1 LSAKEAPQHIRFVSA
16 FIRSFSRGN
25 SITMVSK
32 ADAPQSISPYQQ
44 YIHKSR
50 YARWI
55 PEENRREHWGETV
68 SRYMNF
74 YSSRI
79 PKADRE
85 ATAAEIERAILHME
99 VMPSMRSLMTAGPA
113 LEKDNAAGY
122 NCSYIAVDDPRA
134 FDEAMYLSMCGTG
147 VGFSVERQ
155 YVGQLPTIA
164 EKFYDTDTVIKVRDS
179 KIGWASSFRQLIQL
193 LYGGLIPKWD
203 TSAVR
208 PAGAPLKTMGGRAS
222 GPEPLERLFKFTV
235 GLFQK
240 AAGRR
245 LNSIECHDLMC
256 VVADIVVV
264 GGVRRSA
271 MLSLSNLSDERMR
284 NAKNGQWWNEF
295 GHRRLANNSVAYTEK
310 PDPEIFIKEF
320 LTLIESKSGERGIFN
335 RIAATNGAKKTGRRK
350 WEGIEFGTNPCGE
363 INLRSKGFCNL
374 SECVIRPHDTKAS
387 IKKKIRLATIIGCL
401 QATMTDF
408 RYLRKEWQKNA
419 QEERLLGVSLTG
431 IMDNPLTNTNGPE
444 LAKLLDELREYS
456 IIVAK
461 EWADKLGIEVPAAI
475 TCVKPSGTVSQLV
488 NSASGIHMRY
498 SQWLM
503 RAVREDRKSPVSA
516 FLKSL
521 GVANEPESL
530 KPNDV
535 DVFYFP
541 LESPDTSV
549 CRNDR
554 NAIEQLELYLTYK
567 QHWTEHNPSCTIYVR
582 ETEWT
587 DVLAWVYKHFDII
600 GGVSFLPHSDHVYN
614 QAPYTE
620 ITKEQYQTAV
630 AKMPQ
635 IDWAVLPQFE
645 KEDATTAAREL
656 ACSAGQCDL

>member
-1 LSAKEAPQHIRFVSA
+1 
-16 FIRSFSRGN
+16 
-25 SITMVSK
+25 MVSK

-68 SRYMNF
+68 SRYLAF
-74 YSSRI
+74 FTPRI

-85 ATAAEIERAILHME
+85 STAAEIERAILHME
-99 VMPSMRSLMTAGPA
+99 VMPSMRSMMTAGPA

-155 YVGQLPTIA
+155 YVNQLPVIA
-164 EKFYDTDTVIKVRDS
+164 EKFYETDTVIKVRDS

-208 PAGAPLKTMGGRAS
+208 PSGAPLKTMGGRAS

-245 LNSIECHDLMC
+245 LNSLECHDLMC

-284 NAKNGQWWNEF
+284 NAKNGQWWNDF
-295 GHRRLANNSVAYTEK
+295 GHRRLANNSVAYTER
-310 PDPEIFIKEF
+310 PEPEIFIREF

-350 WEGIEFGTNPCGE
+350 WENIEFGTNPCGE

-374 SECVIRPHDTKAS
+374 SECVIRPYDTKAS
-387 IKKKIRLATIIGCL
+387 IKKKVRLAVIIGCL
-401 QATMTDF
+401 QATLTEF

-431 IMDNPLTNTNGPE
+431 IMDNELTSTNGPE
-444 LAKLLDELREYS
+444 LAKLLDDLREYA
-456 IIVAK
+456 IEVAK
-461 EWADKLGIEVPAAI
+461 EWANKLGIEVPAAI

-488 NSASGIHMRY
+488 NTASGIHPRY
-498 SQWLM
+498 APYII

-516 FLKSL
+516 FLKSV
-521 GVANEPESL
+521 GVPNEPESM

-541 LESPDTSV
+541 LESPAASV

-582 ETEWT
+582 EGEWT
-587 DVLAWVYKHFDII
+587 DVLAWVYKHFDTI

-614 QAPYTE
+614 QAPYSE
-620 ITKEQYQTAV
+620 ISKDEYQKAVTKI
-630 AKMPQ
+630 PH
-635 IDWAVLPQFE
+635 IDWALLPQFE
-645 KEDATTAAREL
+645 KEDATTSAREL
-656 ACSAGQCDL
+656 ACSAGQCEL